1 MSQAAEAILASLD
14 EVRRE
19 RERRAADPALARRV
33 HAVKHFQQQRLAAT
47 YSDLAAMPRYRQ
59 ATAFFLDE
67 LYGPQDYGRRD
78 AQFARVVGG
87 LKLLPQE
94 VAQTIV
100 ALGDLHALSER
111 LDTQMAQHWSE
122 AAGTEAE
129 RSALGGAL
137 GSGANGSDLGS
148 AACGRELG
156 NAAYSRAWRA
166 VGQPEQRERQVAL
179 LLQVGEALDRHT
191 RSRLLRATLHM
202 MRAPARA
209 AGLEALQHFLEA
221 GFDAFGA
228 MGGAKEFLRII
239 GQRERKLAAQLFAG
253 PAPEAASSPAPR

>member
-1 MSQAAEAILASLD
+1 MGSDAAPSAAEAILASLD

-19 RERRAADPALARRV
+19 RERRTADPALAKRV
-33 HAVKHFQQQRLAAT
+33 HLVKHFQQQRLAAA

-67 LYGPQDYGRRD
+67 LYGPEDFARRD
-78 AQFARVVGG
+78 TQFARVVGG

-100 ALGDLHALSER
+100 ALGELHALSER
-111 LDTQMAQHWSE
+111 LDSQMAQRWAE
-122 AAGTEAE
+122 AAGTAAE
-129 RSALGGAL
+129 
-137 GSGANGSDLGS
+137 SG
-148 AACGRELG
+148 ELD
-156 NAAYSRAWRA
+156 AQAYGHAWRA
-166 VGQPEQRERQVAL
+166 VGQPEHRERQIAL

-253 PAPEAASSPAPR
+253 AGAGAGAAASPAPR